1 MLTVNS
7 TYGSFHIPDGAE
19 FCIYL
24 CNQETMRYTAAD
36 TGKEDI
42 YEYGDVVFETS
53 HMKYIFREMRD
64 PFDFYLGYLE
74 TLELSGNLRLYVD
87 AFDPAHIYRTLEIQ
101 AKGGPLLPG
110 PASGDQP
117 AASL

>member
-24 CNQETMRYTAAD
+24 CNRETMRYAAAD

-42 YEYGDVVFETS
+42 YEYGDVVFETH
-53 HMKYIFREMRD
+53 HMKYIFREMLN
-64 PFDFYLGYLE
+64 PFDFYIAHLADLD
-74 TLELSGNLRLYVD
+74 LSGNRTLYID
-87 AFDPAHIYRTLEIQ
+87 AFDPAHIYHTLEIQ
-101 AKGGPLLPG
+101 AKGGPLLPR
-110 PASGDQP
+110 PASEDPP